1 MKRIALVSA
10 VLLAAVNYA
19 YSAGIEMNI
28 SPDGSNVKA
37 TYSGSLDL
45 SGFFNSGSVESM
57 YSGGEEALLWPQ
69 EPVIGVSTTS
79 AETEMGSIW
88 GIDSP
93 LPSFGSDVQ
102 SVPDSFYGDSFG
114 VTIDSGTSDQA
125 IFFDVKDIDENNIVS
140 VSGGMTFQ
148 NKTISDLGLNL
159 GTYQMNDSD
168 FAQGENITLTI
179 TPEPATMALL
189 GLGGL
194 FIRRRSS

>member
-1 MKRIALVSA
+1 M
-10 VLLAAVNYA
+10 
-19 YSAGIEMNI
+19 GFI
-28 SPDGSNVKA
+28 S
-37 TYSGSLDL
+37 
-45 SGFFNSGSVESM
+45 
-57 YSGGEEALLWPQ
+57 
-69 EPVIGVSTTS
+69 
-79 AETEMGSIW
+79 

-114 VTIDSGTSDQA
+114 VTIVSDTSDQA
-125 IFFDVKDIDENNIVS
+125 IFFDEKDIDENNIAS

-168 FAQGENITLTI
+168 FAEDENVTMTI
-179 TPEPATMALL
+179 TPEPATLAIL

-194 FIRRRSS
+194 FVRRRRA